1 MKKSKNKNSV
11 YIRYEFSNK
20 TGTPEG
26 GDIFEFTT
34 LSEVQEMVSE
44 ILKVA
49 QIDDVAVNLT
59 IGGKKP
65 FYGFLKKSGMSS
77 EQIDGEM
84 VEVDAPIA
92 EVAAA
97 PAKSKKTKKAKKSA
111 KKNKSKK
118 K

>member
-1 MKKSKNKNSV
+1 MKKSKNSV

-20 TGTPEG
+20 AGTPEG

-44 ILKVA
+44 VLKVA

-65 FYGFLKKSGMSS
+65 FYGFLKKSGMGR
-77 EQIDGEM
+77 EQIDSEI
-84 VEVDAPIA
+84 VEVDMAPIA
-92 EVAAA
+92 KASPA
-97 PAKSKKTKKAKKSA
+97 PKKAKKA
-111 KKNKSKK
+111 KKAAKKSKAK
-118 K
+118 KK